1 MLKIIAKENRS
12 ILFTEDEYS
21 HSVLLKTMFLNED
34 MGDDE
39 ETEEKV
45 IHLQNISITSLSR
58 IKVILRYVVKHN
70 VKIKT
75 ITNNQKNEIEKYIK
89 IKETFQLKD
98 FFEMINSLNYL
109 HIDIILKPMISY
121 LKNEIRENSID
132 DVKKKFD
139 VCEDDFNEQENARM
153 NIFKNIIYED

>member
-21 HSVLLKTMFLNED
+21 HSELLKTMFLNED

-39 ETEEKV
+39 ETQEKV
-45 IHLQNISITSLSR
+45 IHLQNTSITSLSR

-70 VKIKT
+70 VKT
-75 ITNNQKNEIEKYIK
+75 ETMTNEHKYEIEKYIK

-121 LKNEIRENSID
+121 LKNEIKENSID

-139 VCEDDFNEQENARM
+139 ICDDDFNEQEKFRI
-153 NIFKNIIYED
+153 NIFKSLMYED